1 VSHRN
6 DEGRAVRAGRILA
19 STDELNRQDLVEERG
34 GKFVVLAEPG
44 GEIVGE
50 HDTRE
55 AALDQVVAIEA
66 AKERRNGSRV
76 DARPVQRWDTLELRL
91 DASTVVKHENG
102 WIDVTGT
109 ATRSGVFL
117 YMQADGS
124 TRRELR
130 PDGEVF
136 DGASLATLRGVPFT
150 NDHPVEPLDARNTRL
165 HQVGTVLEVIPRL
178 DAKLVDVRLRITDQP
193 TIDEVAGGKVE
204 LSGGYTTDVLEEP
217 GEIGSDVFDAVQ
229 TKIRYNHLALVDE
242 ARAGPVARLR
252 LDGAHQMPKT
262 TTIQIGTKT
271 HQIKLDE
278 IEGVPIQIGGAKLVL
293 PAQMVAAIE
302 AMVTGEAPTPAA
314 MAEPTLEPEL
324 EVAAADVDP
333 MLAAPELGEDPEEE
347 MQTDADEEHPPK
359 HDLKTDARLD
369 ALERKLVAMPAKIRQ
384 DSLRRGALERSAG
397 PILGLA
403 YRYDRAD
410 DLGLMRDTILAVDPE
425 LKARVDSN
433 AADLSYLRG
442 MFDLAVEQHAKR
454 ADTSADLGV
463 ALVGARQ
470 DGVET
475 KVDAAQARYLA
486 RLNGVVTPQAEATN

>member
-1 VSHRN
+1 
-6 DEGRAVRAGRILA
+6 
-19 STDELNRQDLVEERG
+19 
-34 GKFVVLAEPG
+34 
-44 GEIVGE
+44 
-50 HDTRE
+50 
-55 AALDQVVAIEA
+55 
-66 AKERRNGSRV
+66 
-76 DARPVQRWDTLELRL
+76 
-91 DASTVVKHENG
+91 
-102 WIDVTGT
+102 
-109 ATRSGVFL
+109 
-117 YMQADGS
+117 
-124 TRRELR
+124 
-130 PDGEVF
+130 
-136 DGASLATLRGVPFT
+136 
-150 NDHPVEPLDARNTRL
+150 
-165 HQVGTVLEVIPRL
+165 
-178 DAKLVDVRLRITDQP
+178 
-193 TIDEVAGGKVE
+193 
-204 LSGGYTTDVLEEP
+204 
-217 GEIGSDVFDAVQ
+217 
-229 TKIRYNHLALVDE
+229 
-242 ARAGPVARLR
+242 
-252 LDGAHQMPKT
+252 MPKT

-454 ADTSADLGV
+454 ADSTLDLGV

-470 DGVET
+470 DGVES
-475 KVDAAQARYLA
+475 KIDSARARYLD
-486 RLNGVVTPQAEATN
+486 RLNGKTPTPAEASN